1 MNFVR
6 IAASVRPSRWTLT
19 APEERPERS
28 DVRCLL
34 ETMGQ
39 ELLVD
44 MLVEAYVD
52 WREACVRV
60 NDTYS
65 DWISGTVLGCRVA
78 CARYVAALD
87 AEQHAADVYAG
98 LVRRFRKLA
107 SSDERQ
113 AGEISRAMRGRG
125 WS

>member
-6 IAASVRPSRWTLT
+6 IAVSARPSRWTLIT
-19 APEERPERS
+19 AEERPERS

-65 DWISGTVLGCRVA
+65 DWISETVLGYRLA
-78 CARYVAALD
+78 SARYVAALD

-107 SSDERQ
+107 SSDARQ
-113 AGEISRAMRGRG
+113 AGEISRPMRGRG
-125 WS
+125 SS

>member
-6 IAASVRPSRWTLT
+6 IAASARPSRWTLIT
-19 APEERPERS
+19 AEDRPERS
-28 DVRCLL
+28 DVRYLL

-39 ELLVD
+39 DLLVD

-60 NDTYS
+60 QDAYS
-65 DWISGTVLGCRVA
+65 DWIGETVLGYRLG
-78 CARYVAALD
+78 CARCVAALD
-87 AEQHAADVYAG
+87 AEEHAADVYAG
-98 LVRRFRKLA
+98 LVRRFRKLGL
-107 SSDERQ
+107 SDERQ

>member
-6 IAASVRPSRWTLT
+6 IAASARPGRWASTT
-19 APEERPERS
+19 ADGRPARS

-34 ETMGQ
+34 ETIGQ

-52 WREACVRV
+52 WREACARV

-65 DWISGTVLGCRVA
+65 DWISGTVLGYRLA

-98 LVRRFRKLA
+98 LVRRLRKLT

-113 AGEISRAMRGRG
+113 AGETGLAMRRRA
-125 WS
+125 SS

>member
-6 IAASVRPSRWTLT
+6 IAVSARPSRWTLT
-19 APEERPERS
+19 TAEERPERS

-65 DWISGTVLGCRVA
+65 GWISETVLGYRLA
-78 CARYVAALD
+78 CACYVAALD

-98 LVRRFRKLA
+98 LVQRFRKLT
-107 SSDERQ
+107 SSDEPQ

-125 WS
+125 SS

>member
-6 IAASVRPSRWTLT
+6 IAASARPSRWASTT
-19 APEERPERS
+19 ADGRPPRS

-34 ETMGQ
+34 ETMRQ

-52 WREACVRV
+52 WREACARV

-65 DWISGTVLGCRVA
+65 DWISGTVLGYRLA

-98 LVRRFRKLA
+98 LVQRFCKLTA
-107 SSDERQ
+107 SDEPQ
-113 AGEISRAMRGRG
+113 AGKISRAIRGRG

>member
-6 IAASVRPSRWTLT
+6 IAASARPSRWTLIT
-19 APEERPERS
+19 AEERPERS

-34 ETMGQ
+34 ETRGQ

-44 MLVEAYVD
+44 MLVEACVD

-65 DWISGTVLGCRVA
+65 DWSSGTVLGYRLA
-78 CARYVAALD
+78 CARNVAALD

-98 LVRRFRKLA
+98 LVGRFRKLT
-107 SSDERQ
+107 SSDEHL
-113 AGEISRAMRGRG
+113 AGEISLAMRGRG